1 MSTQPITSSSYTNAN
16 SGYNL
21 SSLNN
26 SSDLQVTGL
35 ASGLNTNAIIQA
47 LVSIDQQPITNLTN
61 QQSGLTATNQ
71 QLTSIQTALQ
81 QLVTN
86 AKALGSSQLFANAQ
100 TVTSSNPA
108 VVSASAPSG
117 VGAVVGGYQVSVS
130 TLHDF
135 VRSQLAELPKRRR
148 SPAVANERNLAGT
161 PVTTANGTPDAVQE
175 RILALKRRC
184 TTTAEPVQKLFH
196 YDPDEPLICLSML
209 GGRDRKGVKIAGS
222 S

>member
-130 TLHDF
+130 TLATAGQATFDYT
-135 VRSQLAELPKRRR
+135 SQ
-148 SPAVANERNLAGT
+148 SSANT
-161 PVTTANGTPDAVQE
+161 V
-175 RILALKRRC
+175 
-184 TTTAEPVQKLFH
+184 
-196 YDPDEPLICLSML
+196 
-209 GGRDRKGVKIAGS
+209 
-222 S
+222 